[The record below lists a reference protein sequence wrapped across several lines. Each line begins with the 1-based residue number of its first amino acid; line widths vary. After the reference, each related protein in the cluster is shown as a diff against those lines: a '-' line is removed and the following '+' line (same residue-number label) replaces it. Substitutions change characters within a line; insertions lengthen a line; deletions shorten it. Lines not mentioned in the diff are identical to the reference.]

1 MAKVVDILMLFDWFK
16 SKSEARRAI
25 KQGAIKVMD
34 IKILSDKAEIFLVE
48 KDKLLII
55 DRMTP

>member
-1 MAKVVDILMLFDWFK
+1 
-16 SKSEARRAI
+16 
-25 KQGAIKVMD
+25 MD

-55 DRMTP
+55 DKVKSV